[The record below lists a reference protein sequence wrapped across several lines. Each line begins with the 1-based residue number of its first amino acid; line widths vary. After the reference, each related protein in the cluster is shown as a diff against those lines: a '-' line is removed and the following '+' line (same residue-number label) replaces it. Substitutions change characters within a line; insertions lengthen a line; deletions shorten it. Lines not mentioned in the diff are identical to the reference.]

1 MIKAILFDLDGVL
14 TTDATG
20 TTSIAK
26 YIDEHTNIDK
36 DVFEKAYRKH
46 NWKLLY
52 GHTIHE
58 EMWSTLCSDMD
69 QTLDIDILRKAF
81 NETPMDRDMIALS
94 KYLKASGYIVGMV
107 TDNKRDRVEQIIS
120 HNQLQDLFDVV
131 TISADIGS
139 GKKEKPI
146 FDAALNELNL
156 SYESCVFIDNNQS
169 NLVIPNEYGMA
180 TIFYDH
186 NNRDFDVLLNAL
198 TNLGINLESFK

>member
-1 MIKAILFDLDGVL
+1 MIKAVLYDLDGVL

-20 TTSIAK
+20 TTSIVK
-26 YIDEHTNIDK
+26 YIDEHTDIDK
-36 DVFEKAYRKH
+36 DLFEKAYRKH

-52 GHTIHE
+52 GRTTHE
-58 EMWSTLCSDMD
+58 EMWPILCTDLN
-69 QTLDIDILRKAF
+69 QQLDINILRKAF
-81 NETPMDRDMIALS
+81 NETPMDFKMISLI
-94 KYLKASGYIVGMV
+94 KYLKGMGYTVGMI
-107 TDNKRDRVEQIIS
+107 TDNKSDRVKQLID
-120 HNQLQDLFDVV
+120 HNNLQDLFDVV

-146 FDAALNELNL
+146 FDSALNELNL

-186 NNRDFDVLLNAL
+186 NNRDFDVLLNSL

>member
-1 MIKAILFDLDGVL
+1 MIKAVLFDLDGVL

-20 TTSIAK
+20 TTSIVK
-26 YIDEHTNIDK
+26 YIDKHTDIDK
-36 DVFEKAYRKH
+36 DIFEKAYRKH

-52 GHTIHE
+52 GHTTHE
-58 EMWSTLCSDMD
+58 DMWSTLCSDIN

-81 NETPMDRDMIALS
+81 NETPMDLNMISLS
-94 KYLKASGYIVGMV
+94 KYLKDSGYIVGMV
-107 TDNKRDRVEQIIS
+107 TDNKRDRVEQIIQ
-120 HNQLQDLFDVV
+120 HNHLQDLFDVV

-146 FDAALNELNL
+146 FDSTLNEINL
-156 SYESCVFIDNNQS
+156 SYESCIMIDNNQD
-169 NLVIPNEYGMA
+169 NLVIANENGMA

-186 NNRDFDVLLNAL
+186 NNRDFDLLLNSI